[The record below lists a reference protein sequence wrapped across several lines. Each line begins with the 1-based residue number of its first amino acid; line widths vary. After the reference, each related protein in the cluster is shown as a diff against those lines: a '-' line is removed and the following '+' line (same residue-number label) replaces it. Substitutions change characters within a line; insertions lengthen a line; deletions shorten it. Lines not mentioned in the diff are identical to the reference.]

1 MKINTLHEKV
11 KIKDKTLSK
20 GNKNH
25 MINLKAILFSIT
37 VKLGAIHKVLT
48 IK

>member
-1 MKINTLHEKV
+1 
-11 KIKDKTLSK
+11 
-20 GNKNH
+20 

-48 IK
+48 IKLAKFLTPIYLYPF